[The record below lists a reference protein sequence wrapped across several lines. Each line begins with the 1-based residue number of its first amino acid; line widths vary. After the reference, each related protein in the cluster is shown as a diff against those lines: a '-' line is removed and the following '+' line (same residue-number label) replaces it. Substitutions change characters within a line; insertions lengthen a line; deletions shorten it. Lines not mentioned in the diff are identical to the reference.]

1 MGNTPI
7 SLGSQLRVPK
17 IGYGAMSLAGAY
29 GRIDDAAALE
39 LLEALIGEGV
49 TFIDTAN
56 VYGEGRSEELV
67 GRFLKAHRDEVTVA
81 TKVGIV
87 AGGGVGRR
95 GIRGDREY
103 IHEQVEH
110 SLRRLGTDR
119 IDLYYQHRIDPE
131 VPVEE
136 TVGALAEL
144 VQAGKVLNVG
154 LSEATGEE
162 LRRAHAVHPIA
173 AVQSEW
179 SLLSRDVEAHVVPTA
194 AELGIGFVSYA
205 SVGRGLFGTGF
216 DPAALAP
223 QDGRHRFPR
232 FFPENLPANIE
243 LAGDVAEVA
252 RRHGASTE
260 EVALAWLFAKGEEFG
275 VQLNTIPGTRSLAH
289 LRSNLRSLELV
300 LTAADIARL
309 DTLADRVR
317 GARSPAPHQVSGG
330 REGLIDTGAVPA

>member
-1 MGNTPI
+1 MGNTLVG
-7 SLGSQLRVPK
+7 LGTQLRVPK

-29 GRIDDAAALE
+29 GGIDDASALE
-39 LLEALIGEGV
+39 LLNALIGEGV

-56 VYGEGRSEELV
+56 VYGDGRSEELV

-87 AGGGVGRR
+87 AGGGVGQR

-119 IDLYYQHRIDPE
+119 IDLYYQHRIDPD
-131 VPVEE
+131 VPIEE

-144 VQAGKVLNVG
+144 VQAGKVLNIG

-179 SLLSRDVEAHVVPTA
+179 SVLSRDVEAHVVPVA

-216 DPAALAP
+216 DPAALAAG
-223 QDGRHRFPR
+223 DGRHRFPR
-232 FFPENLPANIE
+232 FFPENLQANIE
-243 LAGDVAEVA
+243 LAKEVAEVA
-252 RRHGASTE
+252 GRHGVSTE

-275 VQLNTIPGTRSLAH
+275 VQLNTIPGTRTLAH

-300 LTAADIARL
+300 LTPADIARL

-330 REGLIDTGAVPA
+330 REGLIETEAVPA

>member
-1 MGNTPI
+1 MGNPLV
-7 SLGSQLRVPK
+7 SLGSQLRVTR

-29 GRIDDAAALE
+29 GEIDDAAAVE
-39 LLEALIGEGV
+39 LLGSLIGEGV

-56 VYGEGRSEELV
+56 VYGAGRSEELV
-67 GRFLKAHRDEVTVA
+67 GRFLKDHRDEVTVA

-87 AGGGVGRR
+87 AGGGVGLR
-95 GIRGDREY
+95 GIRGDRAY

-119 IDLYYQHRIDPE
+119 IDLYYQHRIDPD
-131 VPVEE
+131 VPIEE

-144 VQAGKVLNVG
+144 VQAGKVLNIG

-179 SLLSRDVEAHVVPTA
+179 SLLSRDVEAHVVPVA

-216 DPAALAP
+216 DPAGLAP
-223 QDGRHRFPR
+223 TDGRHRFPR
-232 FFPENLPANIE
+232 FFPENLPANVE
-243 LAGDVAEVA
+243 LARDVATVA
-252 RRHGASTE
+252 RRHGVSTE

-289 LRSNLRSLELV
+289 LRSNLHSLELV
-300 LTAADIARL
+300 LTPADIAEL
-309 DTLADRVR
+309 DALADRVR

-330 REGLIDTGAVPA
+330 REGLIESEAVPA